1 MKKRIRTPDNVVH
14 LNDPFFKKYKIVH
27 LKTTPS
33 KHGKTHIYWNKKR
46 EELIIGSK
54 VHFPV
59 PSIAHLERYKNPYF
73 DTNREE
79 IQMGDSVVYFFGRII
94 QPLVCAT
101 VIGIKKEFGKVW
113 LRLHPNHHQSKV
125 FETWA
130 EYKPDNFFL
139 ASNNLEERSYAIPN
153 QVYAVY
159 QDELDKIEEI
169 FAPIRSYRLIIRYLT
184 NQNLHMGEKAF
195 CECHHALFRGI
206 YSWAGEYRTH
216 ELVIG
221 SRSHPTMHPS
231 KVPEAMQDFCHA
243 FSTKYLPK
251 VGKNRVLMLNALVF
265 AHKELAW
272 IHPFEDGNGRTM
284 RLYLEIVAK
293 TRGYGF
299 DLTAS
304 MNSARK
310 KRYYHF
316 AVWKAVQGYPN
327 KLTALLDKALIEPKR

>member
-1 MKKRIRTPDNVVH
+1 MKKRIKTPDSVVH
-14 LNDPFFKKYKIVH
+14 LNDPYFNDKKIVH
-27 LKTTPS
+27 LKTTPA
-33 KHGKTHIYWNKKR
+33 KNGKTHIYWNKKR

-59 PSIAHLERYKNPYF
+59 PSIAHLERYRKPYF
-73 DTNREE
+73 DLNRKE
-79 IQMGDSVVYFFGRII
+79 IQLGDSVVYFFGRVI
-94 QPLVCAT
+94 QPMLCAT
-101 VIGIKKEFGKVW
+101 VIGIKKDFGKIW
-113 LRLHPNHHQSKV
+113 LRLHPNHVQSKV

-139 ASNNLEERSYAIPN
+139 ASNNLKDRAYAIPN

-169 FAPIRSYRLIIRYLT
+169 YAPIRSYRLIEEYLT
-184 NQNLHMGEKAF
+184 NQRLNTGEKAF
-195 CECHHALFRGI
+195 CDCHRALFRGI
-206 YSWAGEYRTH
+206 YSWAGVYRTH

-221 SRSHPTMHPS
+221 PRQHPTMHPS
-231 KVPEAMQDFCHA
+231 KVATSMKSFCQA

-251 VGKNRVLMLNALVF
+251 VGNDRVLMLNALVF

-304 MNSARK
+304 MNSVRK
-310 KRYYHF
+310 KKYYHF
-316 AVWKAVQGYPN
+316 AVWKAVQGYP
-327 KLTALLDKALIEPKR
+327 KRLAALLDRALI